1 VVKKLASNNLNI
13 DINTLLKYEAD
24 GLIVK
29 QSHPSLPL
37 YIWNYSRT
45 CQYESKW
52 DEITLNCRALITDH
66 DGNIVARGF
75 KKFFNIEEHKQEDI
89 PNEPFEVFE
98 KLDGSLILG
107 FQYNNQWIFSSKAS
121 FTSDQ
126 AIASEK
132 LFYELNYNKA
142 LSKREGITHVFEYLS
157 DTNRIVVK
165 YDKDRLV
172 LLTMIENK
180 TANEVNIQP
189 LASDLF
195 QKEVG
200 FVDVVKKYDG
210 INDYKTLREV
220 FNGDNREGFVVR
232 FQSGFRIKL
241 KYEEYVRLHRII
253 TNISSYDIWE
263 YLKDDKDIETLLQ
276 NVPDEFD
283 TWVKNKIRDLRY
295 NYYSV
300 YNYLGKI
307 HDYYRYGKYNDV
319 DPEPSKKDFALHIT
333 KNIDKK
339 YHGILFAMWDRN
351 KELENELIWKL
362 VKPKYEKPF
371 TIKEE

>member
-1 VVKKLASNNLNI
+1 MLVKSDSNNLNI
-13 DINTLLKYEAD
+13 NLDTLLKYEED

-52 DEITLNCRALITDH
+52 DYITLNCRALVTDH
-66 DGNIVARGF
+66 DGNIIARGF
-75 KKFFNIEEHKQEDI
+75 KKFFNLEEHKQEDI

-98 KLDGSLILG
+98 KLDGSLILA
-107 FQYNNQWIFSSKAS
+107 FQYNNEWVIASKGS

-126 AIASEK
+126 AIAAEK
-132 LFYELNYNKA
+132 LFYNLYYHEKLDNQ
-142 LSKREGITHVFEYLS
+142 GCTHVFEYVS
-157 DTNRIVVK
+157 DNNRIVVK
-165 YDKDRLV
+165 YEKERLV
-172 LLTMIENK
+172 LLTMIGNK
-180 TANEVNIQP
+180 NGVDVNIQP
-189 LASDLF
+189 LASDFF

-200 FVDVVKKYDG
+200 FIDIVKKYDG

-241 KYEEYVRLHRII
+241 KYDEYIRLHRII

-263 YLKDDKDIETLLQ
+263 YLKDDKDINELLQ

-283 TWVKNKIRDLRY
+283 TWVKNKIKDLKY
-295 NYYSV
+295 SYYWV
-300 YNYLGKI
+300 YNYCGKI
-307 HDYYRYGKYNDV
+307 HDYFRYGKYNDV
-319 DPEPSKKDFALHIT
+319 DPEPSKKDFAIHII
-333 KNIDKK
+333 KNVDKQ
-339 YHGILFAMWDRN
+339 YHGILFAMWDHN
-351 KELENELIWKL
+351 KDTENELIWKL
-362 VKPKYEKPF
+362 IKPKYEKPF
-371 TIKEE
+371 NIKEE

>member
-1 VVKKLASNNLNI
+1 MGLNNLNI
-13 DINTLLKYEAD
+13 DLNTLLKYEGD

-52 DEITLNCRALITDH
+52 DDITLNCRALVTDH

-75 KKFFNIEEHKQEDI
+75 KKFFNIEEHKEEDI

-98 KLDGSLILG
+98 KLDGSLILA
-107 FQYNNQWIFSSKAS
+107 FQYNNQWVISSKGS

-126 AIASEK
+126 AIAAEK
-132 LFYELNYNKA
+132 LFYELQYHEKLDN
-142 LSKREGITHVFEYLS
+142 EECTHLFEYIS

-172 LLTMIENK
+172 LLGMIENR
-180 TANEVNIQP
+180 TGNEIIIQP

-195 QKEVG
+195 QNLTPI
-200 FVDVVKKYDG
+200 DVVKKYDG

-241 KYEEYVRLHRII
+241 KYEEYIRLHRII

-263 YLKDDKDIETLLQ
+263 YLKDNKDIESLLQ

-295 NYYSV
+295 QYYSI

-307 HDYYRYGKYNDV
+307 HDYFRYGKYNDV
-319 DPEPSKKDFALHIT
+319 DPEPTKKEFAIYI
-333 KNIDKK
+333 NKK
-339 YHGILFAMWDRN
+339 FDIKYCGILFAMWDGN
-351 KELENELIWKL
+351 KFTENELIWKL

-371 TIKEE
+371 NIIEE